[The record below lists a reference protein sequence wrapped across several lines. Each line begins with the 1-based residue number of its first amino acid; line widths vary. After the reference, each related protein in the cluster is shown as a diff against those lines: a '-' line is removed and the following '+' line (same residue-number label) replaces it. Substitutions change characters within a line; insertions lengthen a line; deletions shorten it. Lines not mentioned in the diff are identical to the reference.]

1 MKNLIKIFSLCLA
14 LVAVACQTEVPD
26 LPPPITQNPGLPNSG
41 SNNGSVSTTPPA
53 GQQTASSNNPF
64 LHSNGAVRGKALVD
78 SLRRGGYIIYFRHA
92 LATTGSDSHTDIND
106 CSVQR
111 NLTFPDARN
120 QAEAVGNAFRALRI
134 PIQSA
139 VLTSE
144 YCRCKQTSDI
154 AFGTEATTPIRELS
168 GFNFR
173 YNYRI
178 PQDEIAR
185 RLRVM
190 NQRFETPTQAGRNQV
205 MVAHANNFNPQSP
218 ADNPIMGAVI
228 LRPLGEGRG
237 YQVVVRVDDYTRWTQ
252 WVADGY

>member
-1 MKNLIKIFSLCLA
+1 MKKVIFFLSLSMA
-14 LVAVACQTEVPD
+14 LFTTACSKSEAE
-26 LPPPITQNPGLPNSG
+26 
-41 SNNGSVSTTPPA
+41 SVETTPQNNTPA
-53 GQQTASSNNPF
+53 GQQTASSSNPF

-92 LATTGSDSHTDIND
+92 TATNGSDTHTDITN
-106 CSVQR
+106 CAVQR
-111 NLTFPDARN
+111 NLTFPQARTE
-120 QAEAVGNAFRALRI
+120 AESVGNAFRALRI

-139 VLTSE
+139 VLSSE
-144 YCRCKQTSDI
+144 YCRCKETSDL

-173 YNYRI
+173 YDYKI
-178 PQDEIAR
+178 PQDEIDR

-205 MVAHANNFNPQSP
+205 MVAHANNFETPRSS
-218 ADNPIMGAVI
+218 DNPYMGAVI

-237 YQVVVRVDDYTRWTQ
+237 YQVAVRVDDYTRWAQ